1 MANWVNGVRGL
12 WEIVMVAAGRENEE
26 EGSSGYSS
34 KQSLLEML
42 RVFQRMLEM
51 LSQKE
56 TLKVFQEMLNK
67 DDFLKM
73 LDTYTLLLL

>member
-12 WEIVMVAAGRENEE
+12 WEIVMVAAGREGEE
-26 EGSSGYSS
+26 ECSSGYSS

-56 TLKVFQEMLNK
+56 TLKVFQEVLNK
-67 DDFLKM
+67 DDFLKV